1 MKYDYIAIESE
12 CGSGGQ
18 QIARMLSEEMG
29 IPCYGKEILETAAE
43 MQGLTIQQV
52 MQAAEND
59 TEDVLYSL
67 CMIGQAIHASP
78 GEMPGRAGLFAA
90 IRQTVCGFASDG
102 PAVFIGHCAGSVLRD
117 LGRVLHV
124 FITSDQAAKVKYIA
138 EQQRI
143 SEQEALAVA
152 KRHDRRQAA
161 YYRINTGKRWAD
173 HENYDLVLDSSE
185 LGHQGCVGQLTAV
198 LCD

>member
-1 MKYDYIAIESE
+1 MKYDYIAIECE

-18 QIARMLSEEMG
+18 RIARMLSEEIG
-29 IPCYGKEILETAAE
+29 IPCYGKEILETATE
-43 MQGLTIQQV
+43 MQGLTIQQI

-78 GEMPGRAGLFAA
+78 GEMPGKAGLFAA

-117 LGRVLHV
+117 IGRVFHV

-143 SEQEALAVA
+143 FLPRQPIRAAAVYMDTLSAAGLA
-152 KRHDRRQAA
+152 RRSFPSDA
-161 YYRINTGKRWAD
+161 
-173 HENYDLVLDSSE
+173 
-185 LGHQGCVGQLTAV
+185 
-198 LCD
+198 